1 MLPWALPALIRNG
14 TNLYKSLDFQS
25 HSFSLI
31 SKLWNM
37 FAGRKE
43 ARRLFAE
50 KHASKQPEVLD
61 HPKSFKHR
69 DFQSFFGIGR
79 WQEPPP
85 HFENH

>member
-1 MLPWALPALIRNG
+1 MLLWALPALIQNR
-14 TNLYKSLDFQS
+14 TNRFKSLGFPG
-25 HSFSLI
+25 HPFSLI

-69 DFQSFFGIGR
+69 DFQSFFGIWEVTGT
-79 WQEPPP
+79 PTPL
-85 HFENH
+85 